1 MVRVCRRRAGMKLAL
16 VVLISVL
23 VLLPA
28 TASAQLGQ
36 MPIYRL
42 SPASGSTLS
51 LLPAYGATRVVFQSA
66 PTSYFDMITGITF
79 EVASQNVMGRDG
91 TLSDDFNVD
100 YDYIHAGDTDPSV
113 YVDGVSQL
121 QLPGPHSGHL
131 LLSVLGL
138 YVRHASAPG
147 EPGVLVCLGPDRRGD
162 GRRRSRVPRAALRTP
177 RCRART
183 PSPTC
188 ATWSVTR
195 PTIRPRT
202 CAQTAPASRSR
213 RSDAKRA
220 FAQEVTRTRGTSPSA
235 TTSVATARRSI
246 GPDRSSGAATPEPWS
261 AG

>member
-1 MVRVCRRRAGMKLAL
+1 MKLAL

-113 YVDGVSQL
+113 YVTAFRNFNFQGHT
-121 QLPGPHSGHL
+121 PGTYYFQFSAYTYVTHQHLASPVFWFVWDPTAGATGGGAPEYLGRHSEHLDVARERRL
-131 LLSVLGL
+131 LLALHGPSQDPPFA
-138 YVRHASAPG
+138 R
-147 EPGVLVCLGPDRRGD
+147 EPAHKL
-162 GRRRSRVPRAALRTP
+162 
-177 RCRART
+177 
-183 PSPTC
+183 
-188 ATWSVTR
+188 
-195 PTIRPRT
+195 RPRHEVV
-202 CAQTAPASRSR
+202 AQMPNALSR
-213 RSDAKRA
+213 RK
-220 FAQEVTRTRGTSPSA
+220 
-235 TTSVATARRSI
+235 
-246 GPDRSSGAATPEPWS
+246 
-261 AG
+261 